1 MVDKPPHLRTIV
13 REAAF
18 ELALRNLI
26 EKARDAD
33 DFLENAER
41 ALARDPRIGR
51 RLTTSGNP
59 VWFLPMILEARIT
72 RPLILYYTFDSDNVY
87 LLHVQYAIL
96 EGQN

>member
-1 MVDKPPHLRTIV
+1 MATKPPHLRTIV
-13 REAAF
+13 KEAAF

-41 ALARDPRIGR
+41 ALAIQPEIGS
-51 RLTTSGNP
+51 RLTTRGNP
-59 VWFLPMILEARIT
+59 VWFLPMVLEERIK
-72 RPLILYYTFDSDNVY
+72 RPLILYYTFDPDYVY
-87 LLHVQYAIL
+87 FLHVQYAIL